1 MNHVNALSRLA
12 AVALLAGLS
21 AVAVAAGP
29 LDPAPEAAISAVNGG
44 LNEEERAKV
53 AAQVPEHR
61 LELLFAG
68 KGTPNEYLADIKV
81 QIKDQNGKLVL
92 DTVCDGPFLQVK
104 MPDGRYQIIAGSEG
118 VLKQQTVQVLSAK
131 AQRVVFIW

>member
-1 MNHVNALSRLA
+1 MKPNILRSVALA
-12 AVALLAGLS
+12 ALLTGLS
-21 AVAVAAGP
+21 AAAVAAGP

-53 AAQVPEHR
+53 AAEFPEHR

-81 QIKDQNGKLVL
+81 QIKDQSGNIVL

-104 MPDGRYQIIAGSEG
+104 MPDGRYQIIAASEG

>member
-1 MNHVNALSRLA
+1 MKYVNALSRLA
-12 AVALLAGLS
+12 AAALLAGLS
-21 AVAVAAGP
+21 AAAVAAGP
-29 LDPAPEAAISAVNGG
+29 LDPAPGAAISAVNGG

-53 AAQVPEHR
+53 AAQFPEHR

-104 MPDGRYQIIAGSEG
+104 MPAGRYQIIADSEG